1 MSRYREFC
9 KTFDM
14 AESQLI
20 SEAVGHDDTN
30 YCDLLHRVDTVPR
43 EQMQQALFEL
53 GHALYMAVNDH
64 MEGYDI
70 DGDFTLSNQEIRD
83 AAFDDDA
90 RERAADLAAESRG
103 II

>member
-43 EQMQQALFEL
+43 EQMQQALFEF

-64 MEGYDI
+64 MEGYDL

-83 AAFDDDA
+83 AAYDDDA
-90 RERAADLAAESRG
+90 RERARDLVRDAR
-103 II
+103 

>member
-1 MSRYREFC
+1 MNRYQEFC
-9 KTFDM
+9 GMF
-14 AESQLI
+14 SI
-20 SEAVGHDDTN
+20 SEVALVRDSVSHDSYSYLDA
-30 YCDLLHRVDTVPR
+30 LHHVDTVPR

>member
-64 MEGYDI
+64 MEGYDL
-70 DGDFTLSNQEIRD
+70 DGDYTLPESAREIVDNAFSDDASERARDLVRD
-83 AAFDDDA
+83 A
-90 RERAADLAAESRG
+90 R
-103 II
+103 